1 MYPSFVATTSF
12 EHEVD
17 RSLDTTPSYT
27 LSITKGDQ
35 LSLTEERRYVK
46 GIGWCIK
53 VFLNGEDSIN
63 LAIKELEN
71 LYQEEFIRSL
81 MDVQLDLNYCQFKV
95 DKALDDKD
103 KETFDEYVA
112 KLENLEKLLPLT
124 TS

>member
-12 EHEVD
+12 QHEVD

-63 LAIKELEN
+63 LAIKELES
-71 LYQEEFIRSL
+71 LYQQEYIRSL

-103 KETFDEYVA
+103 KETFDEYVT
-112 KLENLEKLLPLT
+112 KLESLEKLIPLT